1 MDEFIYSTPFLFQ
14 ETDLVEYYNF
24 SNTLE
29 ETLFFNDFNPK
40 KEVMPI
46 PNNQQYFAIYYI
58 YGTLLLQFERYG
70 EAAYFLDLASSL
82 NPVLS
87 IIYFERAEIFKLK
100 KNFKPF
106 FKYTND
112 ALKYAISAQFLA
124 RGYRNLG
131 FYYIEKDNLEL
142 ATALFKFSLIFEN
155 NDMAYSELNYIESL
169 GYNTSQVDNDF
180 IYILNKYDIQMGPSE
195 LVFDTLMELIT
206 KAKEENNMCE
216 VLDLYSILYDL
227 TKDEDI
233 KKTINQIKRSM

>member
-1 MDEFIYSTPFLFQ
+1 MST
-14 ETDLVEYYNF
+14 
-24 SNTLE
+24 
-29 ETLFFNDFNPK
+29 
-40 KEVMPI
+40 
-46 PNNQQYFAIYYI
+46 
-58 YGTLLLQFERYG
+58 
-70 EAAYFLDLASSL
+70 
-82 NPVLS
+82 
-87 IIYFERAEIFKLK
+87 IYFERAEIFKLK

-112 ALKYAISAQFLA
+112 ALKYATSSQLLA

-180 IYILNKYDIQMGPSE
+180 IRILNKYDIQMGPSE
-195 LVFDTLMELIT
+195 LVFDTLIELIR
-206 KAKEENNMCE
+206 KAQEENNISE
-216 VLDLYSILYDL
+216 VLSLYSILYDL

-233 KKTINQIKRSM
+233 KKTINQIRNGM